1 LCHVSLLS
9 AAERLRAKNAF
20 DGQLFLV
27 RHLLIL
33 REITRNLEP
42 AQKDESTGIGGNGNT
57 DSYGV
62 AGEYCLRILDAGAQ
76 MIRMVCQTQ
85 YLLFCH
91 AHRLSFLARYSRPL
105 RARVR
110 NTSRMPNEYEV
121 SVFRFTIMPLIPCS
135 SRSCRELIR
144 T

>member
-9 AAERLRAKNAF
+9 AAERLRAKNTF

-33 REITRNLEP
+33 REITRNLDL
-42 AQKDESTGIGGNGNT
+42 AQKDEPTGNGGNGNA
-57 DSYGV
+57 DSYSV
-62 AGEYCLRILDAGAQ
+62 AGEYCLRILGAGAQ
-76 MIRMVCQTQ
+76 MGRMACKTR

-110 NTSRMPNEYEV
+110 NILRMPNEYGV
-121 SVFRFTIMPLIPCS
+121 SVFQFTIVPLIPI
-135 SRSCRELIR
+135 LLVLAGN
-144 T
+144 